1 MQRAQALF
9 NDARKLH
16 RRMMLAEARAKYEEA
31 LAAWEHPELRFY
43 LGRVLKSM
51 GLPLSAYD
59 NLRRSLR
66 WGPGSLD
73 PEMEQ
78 EARAA
83 MRALVEQELAVI
95 QVRSDEPGA
104 TVLLDGNFWFLGP
117 GAERRTVMPGE
128 HIVTARKSGYFT
140 IVKPIT
146 VLTGK
151 EASVQVDLRVDAVV
165 TRQRWPAWV
174 PWATLGAGVILGVA
188 GGGLMWHAR
197 ANEPTCAP
205 WCSAEFADEYDR
217 RLLENGLGI
226 GVLVAGGATVI
237 TGTVLLFMNR
247 PASYRT
253 EDRGGFKLE
262 IHPAASLDAASL
274 SARLVF

>member
-1 MQRAQALF
+1 
-9 NDARKLH
+9 
-16 RRMMLAEARAKYEEA
+16 MMLAEARAKYEEA
-31 LAAWEHPELRFY
+31 LAAWEHPELRLY

-51 GLPLSAYD
+51 GLPLPAHD
-59 NLRRSLR
+59 NLRLSLR

-73 PEMEQ
+73 PEIEQ

-104 TVLLDGNFWFLGP
+104 TVLLDGNLWFLGP

-128 HIVTARKSGYFT
+128 HIVTARKNGYFT

-151 EASVQVDLRVDAVV
+151 EASIQVDLRVDAAV

-174 PWATLGAGVILGVA
+174 PWTTLGAGVILGVA

-197 ANEPTCAP
+197 ANEPSCAP
-205 WCSAEFADEYDR
+205 WCTAEFADEHDR

-226 GVLVAGGATVI
+226 GALVAGGAMVT

-247 PASYRT
+247 PVSYRT
-253 EDRGGFKLE
+253 EDRGGVKLE
-262 IHPAASLDAASL
+262 IQPAASLDAASL
-274 SARLVF
+274 SARVVF